1 MNVIPVFEIPNC
13 LTSSSIFQIQEVMSI
28 PIFPLK
34 KHDLNSKDGQ
44 HHKYYATVK
53 ASGEDTLDDVIRK
66 VEAISS
72 ASKADVYIV
81 IHSLMEVMQNSLEEG
96 RIVRLG
102 RLGSFRIS
110 VSSKG
115 EYDPS
120 KINARSVEK
129 ARIIYKPDKELKP
142 WLEQL
147 KFRKVRG

>member
-1 MNVIPVFEIPNC
+1 
-13 LTSSSIFQIQEVMSI
+13 MSI

-34 KHDLNSKDGQ
+34 KHDLNNEDG
-44 HHKYYATVK
+44 HHYKYYATVK
-53 ASGEDTLDDVIRK
+53 TSGEDTLDDVIRK
-66 VEAISS
+66 VEAMSS

-81 IHSLMEVMQNSLEEG
+81 ILSLMEVMQNSLEEG

-115 EYDPS
+115 ENDPS

-129 ARIIYKPDKELKP
+129 ARIIYKADKELKP
-142 WLEQL
+142 WLERL

>member
-1 MNVIPVFEIPNC
+1 MA
-13 LTSSSIFQIQEVMSI
+13 I

-34 KHDLNSKDGQ
+34 KFDLNEENSPQ
-44 HHKYYATVK
+44 HKYYAVVK
-53 ASGEDTLDDVIRK
+53 ASGEDTLEDVIRK
-66 VEAISS
+66 VETISS
-72 ASKADVYIV
+72 ASGADVHIV
-81 IHSLMEVMQNSLEEG
+81 IHSLMQVMQSSLEEG

-102 RLGSFRIS
+102 MLGSFRIS
-110 VSSKG
+110 VSSKAKT
-115 EYDPS
+115 DPQ